1 MRFVRL
7 SQWTRAG
14 WITRSRLPLERTRFL
29 WTRLWANEA
38 GRPEGIGDESAEG
51 WPGGG
56 GGDGGSGA
64 ADGRGATRAV
74 ECARED
80 GDRAAA
86 LEGRGARD
94 GLARDAGARARAGT
108 VAPDLSRGG
117 GERLQTPGHASGRA
131 RAQAGAGEGRR
142 ADEEA
147 RDRGVV
153 PGKKRLRGGV
163 AEVEALRR
171 AVSPGT
177 AQRYTVTL
185 ICEALHAP
193 RSSVYAVGM
202 GSAPADRRKR
212 VPKTALADEDLVVEI
227 RAVLAACPFHSEGHR
242 KVHFRLRAKDIRVG
256 RKRVRRLMA

>member
-1 MRFVRL
+1 MPSGPELHRV
-7 SQWTRAG
+7 
-14 WITRSRLPLERTRFL
+14 ERTRFP

-38 GRPEGIGDESAEG
+38 GRPEGIGDESGEG

-56 GGDGGSGA
+56 GGDGGGGA
-64 ADGRGATRAV
+64 GDGRGATRAV

-94 GLARDAGARARAGT
+94 RVARDAGAGARARA
-108 VAPDLSRGG
+108 VAADLSRGR
-117 GERLQTPGHASGRA
+117 GERIQAPGYAGGRA

-142 ADEEA
+142 ADDEA

-163 AEVEALRR
+163 AEVEALRG

-177 AQRYTVTL
+177 HERYPVTL
-185 ICEALHAP
+185 LCEALHASTP
-193 RSSVYAVGM
+193 SGRGGAGPSARSSTTRPRWWAGTW
-202 GSAPADRRKR
+202 RRS
-212 VPKTALADEDLVVEI
+212 VIA
-227 RAVLAACPFHSEGHR
+227 
-242 KVHFRLRAKDIRVG
+242 G
-256 RKRVRRLMA
+256 RRSSRSGKG